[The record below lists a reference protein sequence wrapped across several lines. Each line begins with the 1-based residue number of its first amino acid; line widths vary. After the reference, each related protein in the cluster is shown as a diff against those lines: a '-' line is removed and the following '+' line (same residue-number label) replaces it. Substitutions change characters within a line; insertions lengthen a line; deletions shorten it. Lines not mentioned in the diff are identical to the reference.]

1 MCNTYVSRLY
11 IQPSTSGVL
20 FFLSNCCQY
29 LYFCTSQ
36 ESTLV
41 LVRGIS
47 HIPDWALWLLT
58 FYFFT
63 FSSPQA
69 LGLRCC
75 SADMRCFTE
84 SLLLLYCCF
93 TAALLL
99 RYFCLTTAWHAL
111 RYVWFTCSLLLFYY
125 CFTCALLVLLLYCCF
140 TAALLPL
147 YCRFTAALS
156 QALFLFYQNLAALI
170 LWIPSNL
177 GWLRRFAIE
186 PYSFWYFFFFW
197 QLPACL
203 LLYCCF
209 ISLLLL
215 YCCVSYCCLLW
226 IAKQPLSNYCLAL
239 RLSLTLLT
247 LFGKCELYCV
257 CVCVW
262 ERESA
267 RARLCACMHS
277 FLCGKIAQIYWGH
290 IHNY

>member
-1 MCNTYVSRLY
+1 MCNTYVSHIY

-147 YCRFTAALS
+147 YCCSIAGAVSLLPEPRGSDTMDSEQPRLASSLCYWAL
-156 QALFLFYQNLAALI
+156 LFLV
-170 LWIPSNL
+170 
-177 GWLRRFAIE
+177 
-186 PYSFWYFFFFW
+186 FFFFW

-215 YCCVSYCCLLW
+215 YCCVSYCCLLG
-226 IAKQPLSNYCLAL
+226 IAKQPLPNYCLAL

-257 CVCVW
+257 CVRER